1 MDTGFF
7 FSFMPLIVVP
17 FLLLNVAWYVAVI
30 ILLFKIWKKVR
41 HLPG

>member
-30 ILLFKIWKKVR
+30 VLLFKIWKKVR